1 LNTFA
6 ESLLD
11 VCWIV

>member
-1 LNTFA
+1 LSTFVG
-6 ESLLD
+6 SLLD

>member
-6 ESLLD
+6 KSLLD